1 MGEETARLRD
11 EIDRTRENLTRDV
24 DLLADKT
31 SPGRVVE
38 RKMSKART
46 GLRRG
51 MSSLRERVMGSPPSR
66 PYGHGPAH
74 ADEIHVPP
82 YGTTP
87 GAEVESG
94 SVGTGERLSSA
105 GASAADAAKETA
117 GKLQGTASQARDQ
130 VTHAGEQTQR
140 AAHEAVS
147 GVRGQTEGNPIAAG
161 VVAFGIGWLVSSL
174 IPSSQAE
181 EQAALRARDVTREHG
196 GPMLDEA
203 KQAAAEVG
211 QNLKDEA
218 KEAAQHLKEH
228 AQEAGETV
236 KAEGT
241 KGTAARSR
249 K

>member
-24 DLLADKT
+24 DMLADKT

-38 RKMSKART
+38 RRMRRART

-51 MSSLRERVMGSPPSR
+51 MSSLRERVMGSPPPH
-66 PYGHGPAH
+66 PYGYGPT
-74 ADEIHVPP
+74 
-82 YGTTP
+82 Y
-87 GAEVESG
+87 GAEYESG

-117 GKLQGTASQARDQ
+117 GHLRETASHARDQ
-130 VTHAGEQTQR
+130 VAHAGEQTQR

-161 VVAFGIGWLVSSL
+161 LVAFGIGWLVSSL

-181 EQAALRARDVTREHG
+181 EQAALRAREVARERV
-196 GPMLDEA
+196 GPLLDEA

-211 QNLKDEA
+211 QNLQDEA
-218 KEAAQHLKEH
+218 QEAAQHIKEH

-236 KAEGT
+236 KAEAT
-241 KGTAARSR
+241 KGTATHPRE
-249 K
+249 